1 MARSSFPEGDI
12 STSTWDVR
20 PWIGTPVPL
29 LPLLAEC
36 LGVFSQIVLICG
48 GEKQESGKEKHA
60 ARNSL
65 PVLLGALLW
74 PMVP

>member
-1 MARSSFPEGDI
+1 
-12 STSTWDVR
+12 
-20 PWIGTPVPL
+20 VPL

-60 ARNSL
+60 ARHSL